1 MKNVIKN
8 TKKGILMVS
17 MFATL
22 LSFANEAPFYTIK
35 KDAERT
41 SLTLNDVKQGNL
53 LSIKDENGIIV
64 YKELIEK
71 SGMYTKEFDLTTL
84 PDGAY
89 IFELD
94 KDLEINTIPFT
105 VNSNEVTFKK
115 ELEKTIF
122 KPYARVKGDVVYV
135 TKLALNEEP
144 LKVDI
149 YFTSFDGFSSKSE
162 LTYSENIQNTKLINR
177 VYRLASLDKGNY
189 KIVFKTDGR
198 VFTKQITN

>member
-8 TKKGILMVS
+8 TKKGILMAT

-53 LSIKDENGIIV
+53 LSIKDENGVIV

-89 IFELD
+89 NFELD

-105 VNSNEVTFKK
+105 VNSNEVTFNK

-144 LKVDI
+144 LKVYI
-149 YFTSFDGFSSKSE
+149 YFTSFDGFSSESE
-162 LTYSENIQNTKLINR
+162 LTYSEDIQNTKLINR
-177 VYRLASLDKGNY
+177 VYKLASLDKGNY

>member
-1 MKNVIKN
+1 MKNAIKN
-8 TKKGILMVS
+8 TKKGILMAT
-17 MFATL
+17 MFAAL
-22 LSFANEAPFYTIK
+22 LSFANETPFHTIK

-41 SLTLNDVKQGNL
+41 SLTLTDVKQGNL
-53 LSIKDENGIIV
+53 LSIKDENGIV
-64 YKELIEK
+64 LYKELIEK
-71 SGMYTKEFDLTTL
+71 SGMYSKEFDLTTL

-94 KDLEINTIPFT
+94 KDLEINTIPFS

-135 TKLALNEEP
+135 TKLALNKEP
-144 LKVDI
+144 FKVSI
-149 YFTSFDGFSSKSE
+149 YFTSFDGLYSESE
-162 LTYSENIQNTKLINR
+162 LMYSENIQNTKLINR

-198 VFTKQITN
+198 VFTEDITN

>member
-8 TKKGILMVS
+8 TKKGILMVT

-53 LSIKDENGIIV
+53 LSIKDDNGIIL
-64 YKELIEK
+64 YKELIQK

-105 VNSNEVTFKK
+105 VNSNEVTNLMRELK
-115 ELEKTIF
+115 ETWF
-122 KPYARVKGDVVYV
+122 M
-135 TKLALNEEP
+135 
-144 LKVDI
+144 
-149 YFTSFDGFSSKSE
+149 
-162 LTYSENIQNTKLINR
+162 
-177 VYRLASLDKGNY
+177 
-189 KIVFKTDGR
+189 
-198 VFTKQITN
+198 

>member
-1 MKNVIKN
+1 
-8 TKKGILMVS
+8 
-17 MFATL
+17 
-22 LSFANEAPFYTIK
+22 
-35 KDAERT
+35 
-41 SLTLNDVKQGNL
+41 
-53 LSIKDENGIIV
+53 
-64 YKELIEK
+64 
-71 SGMYTKEFDLTTL
+71 
-84 PDGAY
+84 
-89 IFELD
+89 
-94 KDLEINTIPFT
+94 
-105 VNSNEVTFKK
+105 
-115 ELEKTIF
+115 
-122 KPYARVKGDVVYV
+122 VVYV

>member
-8 TKKGILMVS
+8 TKKGILMAT

-89 IFELD
+89 NFELD

-105 VNSNEVTFKK
+105 VYSNEVTFKK